1 MIERANPLWV
11 SLTPSVSFDNRAMCC
26 FGATKN
32 HRNDALWLG
41 NYRRAGKKLIPSFLL
56 SQSLLSVNVIVY
68 LGGTRQCINSA
79 WVK

>member
-41 NYRRAGKKLIPSFLL
+41 NYRRAGKKTD
-56 SQSLLSVNVIVY
+56 SLLSFVAVFVE
-68 LGGTRQCINSA
+68 R
-79 WVK
+79 